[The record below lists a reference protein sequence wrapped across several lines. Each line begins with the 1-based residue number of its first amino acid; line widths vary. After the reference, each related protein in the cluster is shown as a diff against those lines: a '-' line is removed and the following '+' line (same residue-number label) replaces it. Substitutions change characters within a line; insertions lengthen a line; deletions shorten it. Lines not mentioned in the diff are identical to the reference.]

1 MVHSANDHRP
11 LSEVRVLVV
20 EDDPLMAM
28 DLEDTLADAG
38 AVVVDLCRTLD
49 EAMARANGDDFA
61 VAVLDFGLG
70 TDTASPVA
78 RQLVRRG
85 VPFILY
91 TGKSSGDPSL
101 AEWACPIVQ
110 KPASPRELVSAVR
123 TVLSRR

>member
-78 RQLVRRG
+78 RRLVRRG